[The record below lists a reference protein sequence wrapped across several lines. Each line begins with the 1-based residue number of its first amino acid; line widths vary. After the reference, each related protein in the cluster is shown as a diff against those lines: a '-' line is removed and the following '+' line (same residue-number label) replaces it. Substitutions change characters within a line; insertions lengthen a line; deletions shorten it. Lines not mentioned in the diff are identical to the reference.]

1 MMPTLREIFTPLIAY
16 TLYLTGTPAE
26 HGRPFAEIR
35 QEFKRLVEQQKVI
48 VKRNDIAP
56 HDYESA
62 CFAIIAWVDEAVTRC
77 AQRSNPELFNEWR
90 KVPLQVELFSTAN
103 AGQEFFERVARLTP
117 GEKQVIELYH
127 LALCLG
133 FRGRY
138 YDEGQDAQLIELR
151 RQYGAQLP
159 APLLEP
165 LEFEQ
170 RHEYLTPQPYA
181 VRAPEAKPPRRRPSP
196 YWLAAPAVV
205 AAALLLYFLPRDP
218 DRRAV
223 EDTLRGFD
231 CSSISVAAIDKGRV
245 ALVGHVTS
253 DEQREEVRRSV
264 FSIPHVKGVSDNF
277 TIIPRPFCE
286 VMEVLTPAKTESGE
300 RGFALDISPNKG
312 CDGTYHLGE
321 SMIIS
326 VSAKKP
332 LHFVYVDY
340 YVADRENV
348 AHLLPNS
355 ERPDNAEAESAAL
368 TIGGSGD
375 KQQWTIRSPFGR
387 ELVTVLSSPKPLFST
402 VRPVSEPVNEYI
414 PLLREAIA
422 AEEADHAL
430 AADFCFTVS
439 GSG

>member
-1 MMPTLREIFTPLIAY
+1 MATLREIFTPLVAY
-16 TLYLTGTPAE
+16 TLFLTGTPAE

-35 QEFKRLVEQQKVI
+35 QEFERLLEQQRAM
-48 VKRNDIAP
+48 VKRHDIAP
-56 HDYESA
+56 QDYENA

-77 AQRSNPELFNEWR
+77 ARESNPELFSEWR
-90 KVPLQVELFSTAN
+90 RAPLQVGLFNTAN
-103 AGQEFFERVARLTP
+103 AGQEFFERLALLTP
-117 GEKQVIELYH
+117 AQKQVIELYH

-138 YDEGQDAQLIELR
+138 YDESQDAQLIELR

-170 RHEYLTPQPYA
+170 RQEYLTPQPYA
-181 VRAPEAKPPRRRPSP
+181 VRAPEVKPPRLRPSP
-196 YWLAAPAVV
+196 YWLAAPAIV
-205 AAALLLYFLPRDP
+205 AAALLLYLLPRNP

-223 EDTLRGFD
+223 EHALRGFD
-231 CSSISVAAIDKGRV
+231 CASISVEAIDKGRV
-245 ALVGHVTS
+245 TLKGHVTS
-253 DEQREEVRRSV
+253 DEQREEVQRSV
-264 FSIPHVKGVSDNF
+264 FSVSHVKAVSDNF
-277 TIIPRPFCE
+277 TLIPRPFCE
-286 VMEVLTPAKTESGE
+286 VMEVLAPAKSESAAQ
-300 RGFALDISPNKG
+300 GFALGISPNKG

-355 ERPDNAEAESAAL
+355 ERPDNNAAGSAAL
-368 TIGGSGD
+368 TIGGPGD

-387 ELVTVLSSPKPLFST
+387 EMVTVLSSPKPLFST
-402 VRPVSEPVNEYI
+402 ARPVSEPDNEYI
-414 PLLREAIA
+414 PLLREALA
-422 AEEADHAL
+422 ADGADNDL

-439 GSG
+439 ASG